1 MTTSP
6 QPRAG
11 EMTWAADMPAGR
23 WRDGT
28 PFNAA
33 VQYPVREHEARQLVA
48 DWGGT
53 ARLMTE
59 AEHETY
65 RASLVRQE
73 DDRAAYVKAAI
84 NILKGL

>member
-1 MTTSP
+1 MTTST

-53 ARLMTE
+53 ARPMTE

-65 RASLVRQE
+65 QASLITQE
-73 DDRAAYVKAAI
+73 AERTAYVRATI